1 MIRRMRLLA
10 SSLPS
15 RLHSCRLV
23 DGRADSRAG
32 RGEGRRPVVV
42 QAETS
47 NSTAAR
53 GWQAARACRQSEG
66 EGATSEVH
74 ILRDPQ
80 RLIESRKAAEHRKCW
95 QSSPPA
101 PQVLQVLTSDR
112 SAEHSQAPLLHS
124 AQTHRNCVASA
135 NGSIRNRRSKDRTQ
149 HRATLLRRPPTVDL
163 RLVGCEQLNT
173 PCTRCNTTTSSS
185 HPSQLSLYLL
195 FTDIMNC
202 LHQSLS

>member
-23 DGRADSRAG
+23 DGRADSKAG

-74 ILRDPQ
+74 TTGPSEADREPED
-80 RLIESRKAAEHRKCW
+80 RR
-95 QSSPPA
+95 A

-112 SAEHSQAPLLHS
+112 R
-124 AQTHRNCVASA
+124 AQPST
-135 NGSIRNRRSKDRTQ
+135 
-149 HRATLLRRPPTVDL
+149 ATAFGADTSELRR
-163 RLVGCEQLNT
+163 
-173 PCTRCNTTTSSS
+173 
-185 HPSQLSLYLL
+185 
-195 FTDIMNC
+195 
-202 LHQSLS
+202 